1 MEKKGR
7 ENRKFQG
14 DSEMI
19 LLEHIFKQ
27 LHAPLFFYALK
38 FIDDKEVAKD
48 LVQDAFLTL
57 MNKKP
62 FSGEIMNLNSYLYIC
77 VRNNCMN
84 YLNHKAIEN
93 SFQKETIERAKREI
107 EFYDTQKTF
116 IEKEQF
122 QQVMDAIEQL
132 PEHYRIPFKMSRL
145 ENLKTKEIA
154 EELGI
159 PLRSVETQ
167 IYRAMNLLR
176 EKLNGKTT
184 ILFSMILRVSK

>member
-7 ENRKFQG
+7 DNKKFQG
-14 DSEMI
+14 DPEMI

-48 LVQDAFLTL
+48 LVQDAFLTVI
-57 MNKKP
+57 NKKP
-62 FSGEIMNLNSYLYIC
+62 FSGEIVNLNSYLYIC

-93 SFQKETIERAKREI
+93 SFHKETIERSKREI
-107 EFYDTQKTF
+107 EFYDTHKTF

-154 EELGI
+154 EKLDI

-167 IYRAMNLLR
+167 IYRALNLLR
-176 EKLNGKTT
+176 EKLNGKIT
-184 ILFSMILRVSK
+184 ILFSMALRVSK